1 MNINNETCVQRVII
15 HLYHQNFRGLKNK
28 ENKLITE
35 VTLGRDI
42 RPENV
47 REWKNYLA
55 NRLERIAQM
64 MEVLLEGHDDWAITG
79 RKGFV
84 QMETESFDFNGVV
97 RVLSEHGFQNDE
109 YIIKLDYTRKWGV
122 L

>member
-15 HLYHQNFRGLKNK
+15 QFYHQNFPKLKNK

-35 VTLGRDI
+35 VTLGKDIGPEDI
-42 RPENV
+42 RL
-47 REWKNYLA
+47 WKNYLTE
-55 NRLERIAQM
+55 RLERIAQM
-64 MEVLLEGHDDWAITG
+64 MEVLLEAHEDWAITG

-84 QMETESFDFNGVV
+84 QMETQSFEVNKVIN
-97 RVLSEHGFQNDE
+97 VLSSHGFHKDE
-109 YIIKLDYTRKWGV
+109 YIIKLEYTRKWGV

>member
-1 MNINNETCVQRVII
+1 MNSSNETCVQRVIVY
-15 HLYHQNFRGLKNK
+15 LYHQNFHGLKNK
-28 ENKLITE
+28 ENKPLTE
-35 VTLGRDI
+35 VTLGKNI
-42 RPENV
+42 KPENV

-55 NRLERIAQM
+55 NRLERIAQI
-64 MEVLLEGHDDWAITG
+64 MEVLLQVHEDWAVTG

-84 QMETESFDFNGVV
+84 QLETQSLDFNKVIE
-97 RVLSEHGFQNDE
+97 VLSEQGFQKDE

>member
-15 HLYHQNFRGLKNK
+15 QLYHQNFPKLKNK
-28 ENKLITE
+28 NNTLITE
-35 VTLGRDI
+35 VTLGKDVK
-42 RPENV
+42 PEDV
-47 REWKNYLA
+47 RAWKNYLTD
-55 NRLERIAQM
+55 RLERIAQM
-64 MEVLLEGHDDWAITG
+64 MEILLNAHDDWAITG

-84 QMETESFDFNGVV
+84 QMETQSFEVNNVI
-97 RVLSEHGFQNDE
+97 RILSEHGFHKDE

>member
-15 HLYHQNFRGLKNK
+15 HFYHQNFQGVKNK
-28 ENKLITE
+28 GNKPITD
-35 VTLGRDI
+35 VTLGKDI
-42 RPENV
+42 TPETV
-47 REWKNYLA
+47 RAWKNNLA

-64 MEVLLEGHDDWAITG
+64 MEVLLKHHDDWAITG

-84 QMETESFDFNGVV
+84 QMETQSFDFNNVI
-97 RVLSEHGFQNDE
+97 RLLSEHGFQTDE

>member
-15 HLYHQNFRGLKNK
+15 HFYHQNFPKLKNK
-28 ENKLITE
+28 DNQLITE
-35 VTLGRDI
+35 VTLGKNIQPQD
-42 RPENV
+42 V
-47 REWKNYLA
+47 RLWKDYLA
-55 NRLERIAQM
+55 DRLERIAQM
-64 MEVLLEGHDDWAITG
+64 MEVLLAAHDDWAITG

-84 QMETESFDFNGVV
+84 QMETQSFDVNDVI
-97 RVLSEHGFQNDE
+97 RTLSEHGFQKEE